1 MNKHLLLAGMFS
13 LVACS
18 NNNADLGM
26 AGPGAPGSTTRGF
39 SWSSRNNADA
49 PGTTVVEQAQQLVAA
64 GQSENAVRLFSG
76 ESREMASRYSELVR
90 KLEATNLPAD
100 VIDTYLK
107 AIASPTIILREEV
120 VGSARK
126 VHLRYPDGVDGGV
139 WLVQEGQDWRLD
151 LARDLA
157 PTIKQLEYGDWR
169 LSTLTQ
175 VKEGKL
181 PKSVLAGW
189 GDPEW
194 EEGEGDK
201 DTDHESDE
209 GR

>member
-1 MNKHLLLAGMFS
+1 M
-13 LVACS
+13 
-18 NNNADLGM
+18 
-26 AGPGAPGSTTRGF
+26 
-39 SWSSRNNADA
+39 
-49 PGTTVVEQAQQLVAA
+49 
-64 GQSENAVRLFSG
+64 
-76 ESREMASRYSELVR
+76 R
-90 KLEATNLPAD
+90 KLEATNLPPD